1 MPNTMGITMRRPAF
15 ILAAA
20 LCAGAAAAGEAQ
32 VVAGAAAAQGP
43 AFRIEATVRHA
54 DTGWDHYA
62 DAWRVEGPDGAVYGV
77 RELLHPHV
85 EEQPFTRS
93 LSGVTVPEGIATVT
107 LRARDSVHG
116 WGAATVSIPLPG
128 R

>member
-1 MPNTMGITMRRPAF
+1 MRHLLTLAA
-15 ILAAA
+15 LHAAA
-20 LCAGAAAAGEAQ
+20 LTGAAAALAGEAA
-32 VVAGAAAAQGP
+32 VIAGAAAAQGTT
-43 AFRIEATVRHA
+43 FRIEATVRHA

-62 DAWRVEGPDGAVYGV
+62 NAWRVEGPDGAVYGV

-85 EEQPFTRS
+85 AEQPFTRS
-93 LSGVTVPEGIATVT
+93 LSGVAVPNGVATVT

-116 WGAATVSIPLPG
+116 WGAATVSVPLPG